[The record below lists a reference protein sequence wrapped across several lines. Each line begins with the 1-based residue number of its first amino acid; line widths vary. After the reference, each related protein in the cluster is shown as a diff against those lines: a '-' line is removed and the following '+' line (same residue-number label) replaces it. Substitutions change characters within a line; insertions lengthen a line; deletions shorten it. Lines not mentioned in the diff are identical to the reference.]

1 MSQGGFDLVF
11 ELRVMRNNPLTGEGD
26 LDEALKTFLKQIA
39 YLPENTEDDIGL
51 RLIRDC
57 FLAYPNKP
65 WTVDEL
71 LTYLEANKSTLY
83 RYLNKLKGLDLVE
96 EEVIPV
102 EMPTEGPS
110 KKTRKGYKI
119 RHSSISL
126 AWSMVESHAGVA
138 MENYRRSVDHIDKL
152 AKKRIRGEGGA
163 DRRKPSL
170 TVDGL
175 ITRKSG
181 GKIEVL
187 LVRRANDPFK
197 DQWALPGG
205 FVDYGEMTEK
215 AAVREIK
222 EETGLDCGIKG
233 LFKVAS
239 DPSRDPRGH
248 TVSVV
253 YIMELLNDEGPNAG
267 DDAAEVGWFSLDSL
281 PKLAFDH
288 LEIIRQ
294 MDE

>member
-1 MSQGGFDLVF
+1 MPQGGLNLVF

-26 LDEALKTFLKQIA
+26 LDEALKTFLKQIG

-65 WTVDEL
+65 WTIDEL

-96 EEVIPV
+96 EEVIPL
-102 EMPTEGPS
+102 EMPAEGPS

-138 MENYRRSVDHIDKL
+138 MENYRKTVDHLDKL
-152 AKKRIRGEGGA
+152 AKKKLRGEGSG

-170 TVDGL
+170 TVDGI
-175 ITRKSG
+175 ITRTSSG
-181 GKIEVL
+181 RKEVL
-187 LVRRANDPFK
+187 LVKRANDPFK
-197 DQWALPGG
+197 DHWALPGG

-215 AAVREIK
+215 AAVREIL
-222 EETGLDCGIKG
+222 EETGLHCNIKG
-233 LFKVAS
+233 LLKVAS
-239 DPSRDPRGH
+239 NPSRDPRGH

-253 YIMELLNDEGPNAG
+253 YLMEPVNGEESAAG
-267 DDAAEVGWFSLDSL
+267 DDAAGVGWFPMDSL

-288 LEIIRQ
+288 REILEQIS
-294 MDE
+294 E